1 MKRRDFLKLT
11 GGLAL
16 APGVSGWVSAEPT
29 TGPVF
34 VMVFLRGGADG
45 LHLVAP
51 SADPLYVAARPADL
65 RVAAEGDKAGPLLA
79 NALVPDLG
87 FRLHPALAPLHPLYQ
102 AGHLAVA
109 HAVGLT
115 NATRSHFVAQDM
127 MERGVASERALAE
140 PTGWLARALPA
151 TRNGIAAYSAGA
163 SPVLGLH
170 GAPAYLAL
178 PDPGAGLGFPYGEQ
192 TKQLLNRWAD
202 PATALGTATRDTL
215 ALLDLAAKAQRK
227 GPDGK
232 PQAYLPAGTVP
243 YGPGAEFGKR
253 LSGVAQLIRADLGLK
268 AAWVDFGI
276 WDTHEAQGGRVADLA
291 GKLAAGLAAFMDD
304 MARAQRPVVVVALS
318 EFGRRLRANKSNGTD
333 HGHGGA
339 AFVLGHGV
347 AGGRMVGRWP
357 GLETRQLDEGVD
369 LAVTTD
375 YRALLAGALG
385 LAGLPARFPGW
396 AGEALPLG

>member
-16 APGVSGWVSAEPT
+16 APGVAGWVSAEPT

-34 VMVFLRGGADG
+34 VMIFLRGGADG

-151 TRNGIAAYSAGA
+151 TRSGIAAYSAGA

-178 PDPGAGLGFPYGEQ
+178 PDPGALIQVPDAAVPQ
-192 TKQLLNRWAD
+192 TAQWGWRAMRTSVNSMPRPSSISRRPASEVPIPHNSLIASAACKVPMIPTRGAKTPIVAHRVSSN
-202 PATALGTATRDTL
+202 ATAS
-215 ALLDLAAKAQRK
+215 
-227 GPDGK
+227 GK
-232 PQAYLPAGTVP
+232 TQA
-243 YGPGAEFGKR
+243 
-253 LSGVAQLIRADLGLK
+253 
-268 AAWVDFGI
+268 
-276 WDTHEAQGGRVADLA
+276 
-291 GKLAAGLAAFMDD
+291 
-304 MARAQRPVVVVALS
+304 
-318 EFGRRLRANKSNGTD
+318 
-333 HGHGGA
+333 
-339 AFVLGHGV
+339 
-347 AGGRMVGRWP
+347 
-357 GLETRQLDEGVD
+357 
-369 LAVTTD
+369 
-375 YRALLAGALG
+375 
-385 LAGLPARFPGW
+385 
-396 AGEALPLG
+396 